1 MYPLSIVVTL
11 RQHSLNFPYTQ
22 RAFTVNANTQFTISQ
37 LYSVVA
43 AEIAIAP
50 GLQQLIGDKPWTLY
64 YGRRRLNP
72 NSSARISSIAGG
84 DQPGLNFQRIT
95 LLF

>member
-11 RQHSLNFPYTQ
+11 RKYNLHFPYTQ
-22 RAFTVNANTQFTISQ
+22 RAFTVNANTQSTIAQ
-37 LYSVVA
+37 LYSIVA
-43 AEIAIAP
+43 AEIAISP
-50 GLQQLIGDKPWTLY
+50 GLQELICDKPWTLY

-72 NSSARISSIAGG
+72 NSNARISSIAGG
-84 DQPGLNFQRIT
+84 DQPGLNFQRVT